1 MPFATSK
8 LRTVFA
14 IALAVLVGVTAT
26 VPKALAADDAPIKI
40 QSGNYG
46 IESFFFGSTGVVYSY
61 SASLPPVIT
70 AGPSVSGI
78 TETEVTINW
87 TTDKQA
93 NSVVYLGTTSGSYSN
108 QIGQVDTYSTAH
120 NVQID
125 RLTKGTTYFSKV
137 RSTDVDGNQVESS
150 EFSFTTDPGDITAP
164 TIIVG
169 PLISI
174 DSASLVTISWTTDEV
189 ASSIVEYGVT
199 DVTENAVGRAE
210 DLTLFHQVKVSGLTP
225 SQAYLW
231 RVKSRDSAGN
241 AVVSTTQRLAT
252 PNSPFIS
259 GFTITDVTLTSA
271 VVQWNTSTSSTTK
284 VEYGTSTSNYTTKIE
299 DATFTTNHIVRLS
312 SLASGTIYYLKVSGV
327 DQAGNLLQSDEKVF
341 ATVVIPQIT
350 DLVVSDV
357 TEDSAKVTWKSS
369 SAIDEFLR
377 YEILEHPNPEFV
389 GKKGSGGNDLL
400 STDHTYAL
408 TELESSTVYT
418 LTVIGKDVFGNQAV
432 SGNVKF
438 TTPPDSTRPKILS
451 LRSDT
456 TIDLGSRQT
465 VQVLV
470 SLELSEPSKVVIDYG
485 PGASGEYEKQVLT
498 DTQYS
503 RAKFLV
509 IPGLQPG
516 QSYHFRVVVKDRVG
530 NEDVANPEER
540 PDYLVLAP
548 AQPVSLLDLIFGQ
561 IRANFGWL
569 SKL

>member
-1 MPFATSK
+1 MQSATSK
-8 LRTVFA
+8 FRQFCA
-14 IALAVLVGVTAT
+14 IALAVCIGVTA
-26 VPKALAADDAPIKI
+26 VPPQVRAADDAPIKI
-40 QSGNYG
+40 QSSTYG

-70 AGPSVSGI
+70 AGPTVTGI

-87 TTDKQA
+87 TTDKQT
-93 NSVVYLGTTSGSYSN
+93 NSLVYLGSSPGVYSN
-108 QIGQVDTYSTAH
+108 QIGQVDTYATLH
-120 NVQID
+120 NIQID
-125 RLTKGTTYFSKV
+125 RLTKGTTYYSKV
-137 RSTDVDGNQVESS
+137 RSTDVDGNLVDSA

-164 TIIVG
+164 VITVG

-189 ASSIVEYGVT
+189 ASSIVEYGE
-199 DVTENAVGRAE
+199 DGVTENAVGRAE
-210 DLTLFHQVKVSGLTP
+210 DLTLFHQVRVSGLTP
-225 SQAYLW
+225 SQAYFW
-231 RVKSRDSAGN
+231 RAKSRDSAGN
-241 AVVSTTQRLAT
+241 SVVSATQRLAT

-259 GFTITDVTLTSA
+259 GFSITDVTLTSA
-271 VVQWNTSTSSTTK
+271 VVQWNTSTASTTK
-284 VEYGTSTSNYTTKIE
+284 VEFGTASSDYTTE
-299 DATFTTNHIVRLS
+299 LVDSTFSTNHIVRLTG
-312 SLASGTIYYLKVSGV
+312 LGSGTIYYLKVSGI
-327 DQAGNLLQSDEKVF
+327 DQAGNNLQSDEKVF

-350 DLVVSDV
+350 DLLVSEI

-369 SAIDEFLR
+369 SAVDEFLR
-377 YEILEHPNPEFV
+377 YEVVEHPNPEFI

-438 TTPPDSTRPKILS
+438 TTPPDSTRPSILS

-470 SLELSEPSKVVIDYG
+470 SLELSEPAKVVIDYG
-485 PGASGEYEKQVLT
+485 PGASGEYEKQVVT
-498 DTQYS
+498 DTTFS

-530 NEDVANPEER
+530 NEDVGDPAER

-569 SKL
+569 GNL

>member
-1 MPFATSK
+1 MQSATSK
-8 LRTVFA
+8 FRKVCA
-14 IALAVLVGVTAT
+14 VALAVCIGVTA
-26 VPKALAADDAPIKI
+26 VPPQVKAADDAPIKI
-40 QSGNYG
+40 QSATYG

-70 AGPSVSGI
+70 SGPTVTGI
-78 TETEVTINW
+78 TETEVTVNW
-87 TTDKQA
+87 TTDKQT
-93 NSVVYLGTTSGSYSN
+93 NSLVYLGSAPGVYNN
-108 QIGQVDTYSTAH
+108 QIGQVDTYSTTH

-125 RLTKGTTYFSKV
+125 RLTKGTTYYSKI
-137 RSTDVDGNQVESS
+137 RSTDVDGNVVDSG

-164 TIIVG
+164 VITVG

-189 ASSIVEYGVT
+189 ASSIIEYGE
-199 DVTENAVGRAE
+199 DNVTENSVGRAE

-225 SQAYLW
+225 SQAYFW
-231 RVKSRDSAGN
+231 RAKSRDAAGN
-241 AVVSTTQRLAT
+241 SVVSATQRLAT

-271 VVQWNTSTSSTTK
+271 VVQWNTSTASTTK
-284 VEYGTSTSNYTTKIE
+284 VEYGTATSEYTTE
-299 DATFTTNHIVRLS
+299 LVDATFSTNHIVRLTG
-312 SLASGTIYYLKVSGV
+312 LGSGTIYYLKVSGV

-350 DLVVSDV
+350 DLLVSEI
-357 TEDSAKVTWKSS
+357 TENTAKVTWKSS
-369 SAIDEFLR
+369 SPVDEFLR

-400 STDHTYAL
+400 STEHTYDL
-408 TELESSTVYT
+408 TDLESSTVYT
-418 LTVIGKDVFGNQAV
+418 LAVIGKDVFGNQAV
-432 SGNVKF
+432 SGNVRF
-438 TTPPDSTRPKILS
+438 TTPPDSTRPSILS

-470 SLELSEPSKVVIDYG
+470 SLELSEPAKVVIDYG
-485 PGASGEYEKQVLT
+485 PGASGDYEKQVVT
-498 DTQYS
+498 DTIFS

-530 NEDVANPEER
+530 NEDVADPAQR

-569 SKL
+569 GNL

>member
-1 MPFATSK
+1 MSKFRKILTGLLLVAFCVTCTSP
-8 LRTVFA
+8 VQ
-14 IALAVLVGVTAT
+14 
-26 VPKALAADDAPIKI
+26 AADDAPIKL
-40 QSGNYG
+40 QSGNYS
-46 IESFFFGSTGVVYSY
+46 IESFFFGGTGVVYSY
-61 SASLPPVIT
+61 TASLPPVIT

-78 TETEVTINW
+78 TETEVTVNW

-93 NSVVYLGTTSGSYSN
+93 NSIVYLGTSTGNYSN
-108 QIGQVDTYSTAH
+108 QIGQVDVYGTAH
-120 NVQID
+120 NIEID
-125 RLTKGTTYFSKV
+125 RLTKGTTYFAKV
-137 RSTDVDGNQVESS
+137 RSVDVDGNQVDSA
-150 EFSFTTDPGDITAP
+150 EFSFTTDAGDITP
-164 TIIVG
+164 PVITVG

-174 DSASLVTISWTTDEV
+174 DSASLVTITWTTNEV
-189 ASSIVEYGVT
+189 ASSVVEYGVN

-225 SQAYLW
+225 SQAYRW
-231 RVKSRDSAGN
+231 RVRSRDASGN
-241 AVVSTTQRLAT
+241 VVTSPTQQLAT

-259 GFTITDVTLTSA
+259 GFSITDVTLTSA
-271 VVQWNTSTSSTTK
+271 VVQWNTSTASTTK
-284 VEYGTSTSNYTTKIE
+284 VEYGTSSSTYTQKIE
-299 DATFTTNHIVRLS
+299 DATFSTNHIVRLS
-312 SLASGTIYYLKVSGV
+312 NLGSGTIYYLKVSGI

-350 DLVVSDV
+350 DLVVSDI
-357 TEDSAKVTWKSS
+357 TENSAVATWKSS
-369 SAIDEFLR
+369 SAIDELLR

-389 GKKGSGGNDLL
+389 GKKGSGGNDIL
-400 STDHTYAL
+400 STDHRYEL

-432 SGNVKF
+432 SGNITF
-438 TTPPDSTRPKILS
+438 TTPPDSTRPRILS

-470 SLELSEPSKVVIDYG
+470 SLELSEPAKVVIDYG
-485 PGASGEYEKQVLT
+485 PGASGDYDKQVLT
-498 DTQYS
+498 DTTYS

-530 NEDVANPEER
+530 NEDVADPSER

-561 IRANFGWL
+561 IQSNFGWL
-569 SKL
+569 RNL